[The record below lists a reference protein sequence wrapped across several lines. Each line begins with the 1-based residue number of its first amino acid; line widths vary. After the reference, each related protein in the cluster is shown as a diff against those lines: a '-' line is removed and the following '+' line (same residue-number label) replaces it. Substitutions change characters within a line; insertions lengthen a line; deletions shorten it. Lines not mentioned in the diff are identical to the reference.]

1 MRNKKFSALIFV
13 LLVSCALVL
22 LVTLPPSGAA
32 YHDEEKG
39 HGGDGGN
46 GQVDGKPMSAMSG
59 VPCVNGMAGTF
70 PCQNVDL
77 AAFLPLASIGGGTGN
92 DVWGWTDPLTNKE
105 YALMGLSNG
114 TSFVD
119 ITDAEHPV
127 YLGRLPTHSIDSL
140 WRAIKV
146 YGNHAFIVS
155 EAANHGMQVF
165 DLTQLRSVAAPPVT
179 FTETAHYNG
188 FSRAHTIAL
197 NEETGFA
204 YANGVTAYTD
214 AAANKCARGLHMIN
228 VSNPTH
234 PTFAGCFDADGYTH
248 DSQCVIYRGADA
260 AYRSRE
266 ICFNS
271 NEDTLT
277 IVDVTDKNAPR
288 QLSRTTYPGT
298 GYTHQGWLT
307 DDQSMFLVDDEL
319 DEQKLHTKTRTH
331 IFNVSDLDAPTLTGV
346 HEGTTT
352 AIDHNLYILGRYAY
366 QSNYRSG
373 LRVLDISH
381 ASTATLQ
388 EVGFFDIYPVD
399 DNPAFNGT
407 WSNYPYFKSGVVAVS
422 GIEQGLFILRPRTNL
437 DPTPQLL
444 TEWNSTRAVAVD
456 SVTRTREPFSVNSNV
471 NFSTDKRTRL
481 MLFASNVSLA
491 PGEPQTVLTAQAEDA
506 QGRIYPLPVEYVD
519 KFPDFERVTQVV
531 VVLPAELAGA
541 GDVSV
546 SLNLRGTPGNKAL
559 IRIQ

>member
-1 MRNKKFSALIFV
+1 MRSKNLSALVF
-13 LLVSCALVL
+13 LLLFSCALVL
-22 LVTLPPSGAA
+22 LVTLTPSGAA
-32 YHDEEKG
+32 HDDEHG

-46 GQVDGKPMSAMSG
+46 GQIGGQPMSAMSG
-59 VPCVNGMAGTF
+59 LPCVNGMAGTF

-77 AAFLPLASIGGGTGN
+77 ASFLPLASIGGGTGN

-114 TSFVD
+114 TAFVD
-119 ITDAEHPV
+119 ISDAEHPV
-127 YLGRLPTHSIDSL
+127 YLGKLPTHSIDSL

-165 DLTQLRSVAAPPVT
+165 DLTQLRNVAAPPVT
-179 FTETAHYNG
+179 FSETAHYNA
-188 FSRAHTIAL
+188 FSRAHTIAI

-214 AAANKCARGLHMIN
+214 AAANKCARGLHIID
-228 VSNPTH
+228 VRNPAH
-234 PTFAGCFDADGYTH
+234 PTFAGCFAADGYTH
-248 DSQCVIYRGADA
+248 DTQCVIYRGPDV
-260 AYRSRE
+260 AYRNRE

-288 QLSRTTYPGT
+288 QLSRTTYTGS

-319 DEQKLHTKTRTH
+319 DEQKLQTKTRTH
-331 IFNVSDLDAPTLTGV
+331 IFDVSDLDAPTRTGV
-346 HEGTTT
+346 HEGTTG

-388 EVGFFDIYPVD
+388 EVGYFDIYPVD
-399 DNPAFNGT
+399 DLPAFNGT
-407 WSNYPYFKSGVVAVS
+407 WSNYPFFKSGVVIVS
-422 GIEQGLFILRPRTNL
+422 GIEQGLFVLRPTTNFVS
-437 DPTPQLL
+437 TPQLL
-444 TEWNSTRAVAVD
+444 TEWNSTRAIALD
-456 SVTRTREPFSVNSNV
+456 SVTRTREPFSVNSTL
-471 NFSTDKRTRL
+471 NFSTDGRTRL
-481 MLFASNVSLA
+481 MLFAYNVNLA
-491 PGEPQTVLTAQAEDA
+491 PDEPQTVVTAQAEDA
-506 QGRIYPLPVEYVD
+506 QQRIYPLTVEYVG
-519 KFPDFERVTQVV
+519 KVPDYERVTQVV
-531 VVLPAELAGA
+531 VVLPAELAAA

-546 SLNLRGTPGNKAL
+546 SINLRGTPSNKAL
-559 IRIQ
+559 IKIQ